1 MPRKNVNITACLK
14 KLSKAE
20 LLKLA
25 SKKNAK
31 IPKSWTK
38 PKIIQV
44 LSTITTKKD
53 LQKKKPNKSKT
64 KSIAKTYPK
73 KKIKHNKLEDRV
85 TNIFQNKGYICT
97 KNITAKDIRLNIFGF
112 KKGGLFSSDK
122 YVIIECKEKNKVTQ
136 TDLKKF
142 LSDLILYLRRKN
154 IDPEC
159 VKAYIYTTGE
169 FEKDIKVQAKKFK
182 ILKLRRLKPNKK
194 PR

>member
-1 MPRKNVNITACLK
+1 MSKKTVNIAANLK

-20 LLKLA
+20 LLKLGR
-25 SKKNAK
+25 KKKAK

-53 LQKKKPNKSKT
+53 LQKKKIPKHQTKT
-64 KSIAKTYPK
+64 KTKTKEK
-73 KKIKHNKLEDRV
+73 KKNKKIKLEDRV
-85 TNIFQNKGYICT
+85 TNIFQKKGYICT
-97 KNITAKDIRLNIFGF
+97 KNITAKETQLNIFGF

-122 YVIIECKEKNKVTQ
+122 YIIIECKEKNKVTQ

-142 LSDLILYLRRKN
+142 LSKLILYLRRKN

-159 VKAYIYTTGE
+159 AKAYIYTTGQ
-169 FEKDIKVQAKKFK
+169 FEKEAKAQAKKFK
-182 ILKLRRLKPNKK
+182 IINLRRLKPKK
-194 PR
+194 T

>member
-1 MPRKNVNITACLK
+1 MSKKTVNIAASLK

-25 SKKNAK
+25 NKKKAR

-44 LSTITTKKD
+44 LSIITTKKD
-53 LQKKKPNKSKT
+53 LQKKKNSKLKT
-64 KSIAKTYPK
+64 KIKTKTYQK
-73 KKIKHNKLEDRV
+73 KNSKQIKLEDRV
-85 TNIFQNKGYICT
+85 TNIFQKKGYICT
-97 KNITAKDIRLNIFGF
+97 KNISAKDTRLNIFGF

-122 YVIIECKEKNKVTQ
+122 YIIIECKEKNKVTQ

-142 LSDLILYLRRKN
+142 LSNLILYLRRKN

-159 VKAYIYTTGE
+159 VKSYIYTTGE
-169 FEKDIKVQAKKFK
+169 FQKGLKVQAKKFK
-182 ILKLRRLKPNKK
+182 ILNLRRLKPNKK